1 MLQEMA
7 ARFPYEIAKRAAR
20 RAAPRCR
27 RSRSRR
33 LVHRSHQRHHHL
45 SRYHPRLR
53 GLEAMAVTRTHFR
66 FRIDVWTA
74 NSESIVGHVAGIED
88 YEPRSRHFPPR
99 LRALAPRALRHGARV
114 GAHHI
119 SALYEYD
126 LPLGARRRPDVV
138 WTRSARIPVWGRRPQ
153 NAPAAATRIVRAS
166 TGVMA
171 PPAVGASSAANRV
184 VSRPAS
190 PDGKPVQNS
199 TAMISSGN
207 GRIFCGACGG
217 AVTNRRGARQLT
229 PQFGLRV

>member
-1 MLQEMA
+1 
-7 ARFPYEIAKRAAR
+7 
-20 RAAPRCR
+20 
-27 RSRSRR
+27 
-33 LVHRSHQRHHHL
+33 
-45 SRYHPRLR
+45 
-53 GLEAMAVTRTHFR
+53 MAVTRTHFR

-88 YEPRSRHFPPR
+88 YELVLGTFPPR
-99 LRALAPRALRHGARV
+99 LRALAPRAHYPAARRQGRRAPYFGALRIR
-114 GAHHI
+114 
-119 SALYEYD
+119 S
-126 LPLGARRRPDVV
+126 PLGARRRPDVV

-171 PPAVGASSAANRV
+171 PPAV
-184 VSRPAS
+184 SRPAS

-217 AVTNRRGARQLT
+217 AVTYRRGARQLT
-229 PQFGLRV
+229 PQFGLSV

>member
-1 MLQEMA
+1 
-7 ARFPYEIAKRAAR
+7 
-20 RAAPRCR
+20 
-27 RSRSRR
+27 
-33 LVHRSHQRHHHL
+33 
-45 SRYHPRLR
+45 
-53 GLEAMAVTRTHFR
+53 MAVTRTHFR

-88 YEPRSRHFPPR
+88 YELVLGTFPPR
-99 LRALAPRALRHGARV
+99 LRALAPRAHYPAARHQGRRAPYFGALRIR
-114 GAHHI
+114 
-119 SALYEYD
+119 S
-126 LPLGARRRPDVV
+126 PLGARRRPDVV

-229 PQFGLRV
+229 PQFGLSV

>member
-1 MLQEMA
+1 
-7 ARFPYEIAKRAAR
+7 
-20 RAAPRCR
+20 
-27 RSRSRR
+27 
-33 LVHRSHQRHHHL
+33 
-45 SRYHPRLR
+45 
-53 GLEAMAVTRTHFR
+53 MAVTRTHFR

-88 YEPRSRHFPPR
+88 YELVLGTSRLACERWPRVPITPAARR
-99 LRALAPRALRHGARV
+99 QGRRAPYFGALRIR
-114 GAHHI
+114 
-119 SALYEYD
+119 S
-126 LPLGARRRPDVV
+126 PLGARRRPDVV

-171 PPAVGASSAANRV
+171 PPAVGASSAGV

-217 AVTNRRGARQLT
+217 AVTYRRGLAN
-229 PQFGLRV
+229 